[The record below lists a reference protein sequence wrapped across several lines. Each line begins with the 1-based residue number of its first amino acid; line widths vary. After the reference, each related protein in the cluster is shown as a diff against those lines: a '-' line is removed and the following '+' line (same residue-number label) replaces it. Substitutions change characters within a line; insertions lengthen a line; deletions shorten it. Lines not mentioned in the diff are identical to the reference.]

1 MHTTPVLISWSFL
14 ALPLACLADEAQRRG
29 GVCLVHCKSGMSRS
43 GSVAIAYLMHAKQMT
58 LLDALTFCRNKR
70 PIISPNPGASRPPQP
85 QPPSDSLS
93 K

>member
-1 MHTTPVLISWSFL
+1 MRF
-14 ALPLACLADEAQRRG
+14 ADEAQRRG

-70 PIISPNPGASRPPQP
+70 PIISPNPGAPPTTP
-85 QPPSDSLS
+85 TASSCLYLS
-93 K
+93 N